1 MPANRTSPA
10 NRTGVAAAPDRAAQ
24 MISAVE
30 EFPPTSDGNALAV
43 AAVRVQYARESA
55 EQEPDRLRLTDETSL
70 LLDKLGER
78 LAFERTGT
86 RLYEALLSK
95 FDAYGSFEG
104 GPSRDDITLILS
116 EELRHFRMLVEQVK
130 SLGAD
135 PTELTPA
142 ANVQLT
148 ASHGVG
154 QVLVDPR
161 TTLLQS
167 LEAILMA
174 ELADNECWETLTG
187 LARLSG
193 HEEVAERCEEAL
205 LTEQE
210 HLEKVRSWL
219 AAGQGRPEV
228 EGEGVEGQDLE
239 EGSRRSASG
248 GRKISRRSRSGAS
261 GKRSS

>member
-1 MPANRTSPA
+1 MPADRTKPA
-10 NRTGVAAAPDRAAQ
+10 NRTGIAAAPDRAAQ
-24 MISAVE
+24 MITAVE
-30 EFPPTSDGNALAV
+30 EFPPTSEGNALAV
-43 AAVRVQYARESA
+43 AAARVQYAQESA
-55 EQEPDRLRLTDETSL
+55 DEGPDRLRLAEETSL
-70 LLDKLGER
+70 LLDKLGDR

-95 FDAYGSFEG
+95 HDAYGSFEG

-116 EELRHFRMLVEQVK
+116 EELQHFRMLVELVK
-130 SLGAD
+130 SLGGD
-135 PTELTPA
+135 PTELTPS
-142 ANVQLT
+142 ANVQVT
-148 ASHGVG
+148 AWHGVG

-161 TTLLQS
+161 TNLLQS

-187 LARLSG
+187 LAHLAG
-193 HEEVAERCEEAL
+193 HEEVAERCEAAW

-228 EGEGVEGQDLE
+228 EGEGVVGEDLE
-239 EGSRRSASG
+239 EDSRQRASG
-248 GRKISRRSRSGAS
+248 GKNKISRPQSGRRA
-261 GKRSS
+261 GN

>member
-1 MPANRTSPA
+1 MPANRTKPA
-10 NRTGVAAAPDRAAQ
+10 NRTGIAASPERAAQ
-24 MISAVE
+24 MITAVE
-30 EFPPTSDGNALAV
+30 EFPPTSEGNNLAV
-43 AAVRVQYARESA
+43 AAVRVQYA
-55 EQEPDRLRLTDETSL
+55 QERADDGPDLTQETSL

-95 FDAYGSFEG
+95 HDAYGSFEG
-104 GPSRDDITLILS
+104 GPSREDITLILS
-116 EELRHFRMLVEQVK
+116 EELQHFRMLVELVK

-135 PTELTPA
+135 PTELTPS

-187 LARLSG
+187 LA
-193 HEEVAERCEEAL
+193 HMAEQEEVAERCEEAL

-228 EGEGVEGQDLE
+228 EDEGIAGEDLE
-239 EGSRRSASG
+239 EESSQRASDGSEKTGRRQSG
-248 GRKISRRSRSGAS
+248 RGTGR
-261 GKRSS
+261 

>member
-1 MPANRTSPA
+1 MPANRTNPA
-10 NRTGVAAAPDRAAQ
+10 NRTGAAAAPDRAAQ
-24 MISAVE
+24 MITAVE
-30 EFPPTSDGNALAV
+30 EFPPTSVGNALAV
-43 AAVRVQYARESA
+43 AAVRVQYAREGA
-55 EQEPDRLRLTDETSL
+55 DEEPERLRLIEETSL

-95 FDAYGSFEG
+95 HDAYGSFEG

-116 EELRHFRMLVEQVK
+116 EELQHFRMLVELVK

-187 LARLSG
+187 LARLAG
-193 HEEVAERCEEAL
+193 HEEVAERCEEVL

-228 EGEGVEGQDLE
+228 EGEGVAGDLE

-248 GRKISRRSRSGAS
+248 GKKISRSRPGAS

>member
-1 MPANRTSPA
+1 MPADRTKPA
-10 NRTGVAAAPDRAAQ
+10 NRTGIAAAPDRGAQ
-24 MISAVE
+24 MITAVE
-30 EFPPTSDGNALAV
+30 EFPPTSEGNALAV
-43 AAVRVQYARESA
+43 AAVRVQYAQGSA
-55 EQEPDRLRLTDETSL
+55 DEGADLSQETSL

-78 LAFERTGT
+78 IAFERTGT

-95 FDAYGSFEG
+95 HDAYGSFEG

-116 EELRHFRMLVEQVK
+116 EELQHFRMLVELVK
-130 SLGAD
+130 ALGAD
-135 PTELTPA
+135 PTELTPS

-167 LEAILMA
+167 LEAILLA
-174 ELADNECWETLTG
+174 ELTDNECWETLTG
-187 LARLSG
+187 LARLAG
-193 HEEVAERCEEAL
+193 QEELAEQCEAAL

-228 EGEGVEGQDLE
+228 EGEGIVRE
-239 EGSRRSASG
+239 ESSQRASG
-248 GRKISRRSRSGAS
+248 GREKTRRRQSGRRT
-261 GKRSS
+261 GR

>member
-1 MPANRTSPA
+1 MPAERTDPA
-10 NRTGVAAAPDRAAQ
+10 NRTGIAAAPDRAAQ
-24 MISAVE
+24 MITAVE
-30 EFPPTSDGNALAV
+30 EFPPTSEANALAV
-43 AAVRVQYARESA
+43 AAVRVQYAQESA
-55 EQEPDRLRLTDETSL
+55 DEGPDLTQETSL

-78 LAFERTGT
+78 IAFERTGV

-95 FDAYGSFEG
+95 HDAYGSFEG

-116 EELRHFRMLVEQVK
+116 EELQHFRMLVELVK
-130 SLGAD
+130 ALGAD
-135 PTELTPA
+135 PTELTPS

-154 QVLVDPR
+154 QVLMDPR

-174 ELADNECWETLTG
+174 ELTDNECWETLTG
-187 LARLSG
+187 LARLAG
-193 HEEVAERCEEAL
+193 QEELAERCEAAL

-228 EGEGVEGQDLE
+228 EGEGVVGENLE
-239 EGSRRSASG
+239 EDSRRASG
-248 GRKISRRSRSGAS
+248 GKNKISRPQSGRRAGS
-261 GKRSS
+261 

>member
-1 MPANRTSPA
+1 MPADRTKPA
-10 NRTGVAAAPDRAAQ
+10 NRTGIAAAPDYAAQ
-24 MISAVE
+24 MITAVE
-30 EFPPTSDGNALAV
+30 EFPPTSKGSALAV
-43 AAVRVQYARESA
+43 AAVRVQYA
-55 EQEPDRLRLTDETSL
+55 QEGADGRPDLTQETSL

-78 LAFERTGT
+78 IAFERTGT

-95 FDAYGSFEG
+95 HDAYGSFEG

-116 EELRHFRMLVEQVK
+116 EELQHFRLLVELVK
-130 SLGAD
+130 ALGGD
-135 PTELTPA
+135 PTELTPS

-167 LEAILMA
+167 LEAILLA
-174 ELADNECWETLTG
+174 ELTDNECWETLAG
-187 LARLSG
+187 LARLAG
-193 HEEVAERCEEAL
+193 QEELTEQCEAAL

-228 EGEGVEGQDLE
+228 ESEGIVGEDLE
-239 EGSRRSASG
+239 EETSQRASDGRETGRRQSG
-248 GRKISRRSRSGAS
+248 RRTGR
-261 GKRSS
+261 

>member
-10 NRTGVAAAPDRAAQ
+10 NRTGAVAAPGRAAQ

-30 EFPPTSDGNALAV
+30 EFPATSEGNALAV
-43 AAVRVQYARESA
+43 AAVRVQYSREGA
-55 EQEPDRLRLTDETSL
+55 DEEPDRLRLTEETSL

-95 FDAYGSFEG
+95 HDAYGSFEG

-116 EELRHFRMLVEQVK
+116 EELQHFSMLVELVK

-187 LARLSG
+187 LARLAR

-210 HLEKVRSWL
+210 HLEKVRGWL

-228 EGEGVEGQDLE
+228 EGEGVAGEQVE
-239 EGSRRSASG
+239 EGSRRSAAG
-248 GRKISRRSRSGAS
+248 GNKISRSRRGAS

>member
-1 MPANRTSPA
+1 MPADRTKPA
-10 NRTGVAAAPDRAAQ
+10 NRTGMAAAPDRAAQ
-24 MISAVE
+24 MITAVE
-30 EFPPTSDGNALAV
+30 EFPPASGGNAHAV
-43 AAVRVQYARESA
+43 AAVRVQYAREGA
-55 EQEPDRLRLTDETSL
+55 EEGDGRLRLADETSL

-95 FDAYGSFEG
+95 HDAYGSFEG

-116 EELRHFRMLVEQVK
+116 EELQHFRMLVELVK
-130 SLGAD
+130 ALGGD
-135 PTELTPA
+135 PTELTPS
-142 ANVQLT
+142 ANMQLT

-187 LARLSG
+187 LAHMAG
-193 HEEVAERCEEAL
+193 QEEVAERCEAAL

-228 EGEGVEGQDLE
+228 EGEGIVGEDLE
-239 EGSRRSASG
+239 EESSQRASAGSEKTGRRQSG
-248 GRKISRRSRSGAS
+248 RRTGR
-261 GKRSS
+261 

>member
-24 MISAVE
+24 MITAVE
-30 EFPPTSDGNALAV
+30 EFPPSSEGNALAV
-43 AAVRVQYARESA
+43 AAVRVQYA
-55 EQEPDRLRLTDETSL
+55 QERADEDPDRLTEETSL
-70 LLDKLGER
+70 LVDKLGER

-95 FDAYGSFEG
+95 HDAYGSFEG
-104 GPSRDDITLILS
+104 GPTRDDITLILS
-116 EELRHFRMLVEQVK
+116 EELQHFHMLVEIVK

-135 PTELTPA
+135 PTELTPS

-161 TTLLQS
+161 TNLVQS

-174 ELADNECWETLTG
+174 ELADNECWETLTE
-187 LARLSG
+187 LARLAG
-193 HEEVAERCEEAL
+193 NEEVADQCEEAL

-210 HLEKVRSWL
+210 HLEKVRTWL

-228 EGEGVEGQDLE
+228 EGEGVVGEDLE
-239 EGSRRSASG
+239 ERSHRRVSTKGNRMS
-248 GRKISRRSRSGAS
+248 RSRAGAAR
-261 GKRSS
+261 KRSS

>member
-1 MPANRTSPA
+1 MPADRTKPA
-10 NRTGVAAAPDRAAQ
+10 NRTGIAAAPDRGAQ
-24 MISAVE
+24 MITAVE
-30 EFPPTSDGNALAV
+30 EFPPTSEGNALAV
-43 AAVRVQYARESA
+43 AAVRVQYAQDSA
-55 EQEPDRLRLTDETSL
+55 DEGADLSQETSL

-78 LAFERTGT
+78 IAFERTGT

-95 FDAYGSFEG
+95 HDAYGSFEG

-116 EELRHFRMLVEQVK
+116 EELQHFRMLVELVK
-130 SLGAD
+130 ALGAD
-135 PTELTPA
+135 PTELTPS

-167 LEAILMA
+167 LEAILLA
-174 ELADNECWETLTG
+174 ELTDNECWETLTG
-187 LARLSG
+187 LARLAG
-193 HEEVAERCEEAL
+193 QEELAEQCEAAL

-228 EGEGVEGQDLE
+228 EGEGIVRE
-239 EGSRRSASG
+239 ESSQRASG
-248 GRKISRRSRSGAS
+248 GREKTRRRQSGRRT
-261 GKRSS
+261 GR

>member
-1 MPANRTSPA
+1 MPANPTTPA

-24 MISAVE
+24 MITALE
-30 EFPPTSDGNALAV
+30 EFLPTSGGDALAV
-43 AAVRVQYARESA
+43 AAVRVQYAQESA
-55 EQEPDRLRLTDETSL
+55 AEEPDRLRLTEETSPL
-70 LLDKLGER
+70 VDKLGER

-95 FDAYGSFEG
+95 HDAYGSFEG
-104 GPSRDDITLILS
+104 GPSRDDIAVILS
-116 EELRHFRMLVEQVK
+116 EELQHFHMLVELIK
-130 SLGAD
+130 SLGGD
-135 PTELTPA
+135 PTELTPS

-161 TTLLQS
+161 TNLLQS

-174 ELADNECWETLTG
+174 ELADNECWETLTE

-193 HEEVAERCEEAL
+193 NEEMADRCEEAL

-210 HLEKVRSWL
+210 HLEKVRTWL

-228 EGEGVEGQDLE
+228 EGEGVMEEDLE
-239 EGSRRSASG
+239 EGSRRRASAGKKTGRSG
-248 GRKISRRSRSGAS
+248 PGAS
-261 GKRSS
+261 GKRS

>member
-1 MPANRTSPA
+1 
-10 NRTGVAAAPDRAAQ
+10 
-24 MISAVE
+24 MITAVE
-30 EFPPTSDGNALAV
+30 EFPPTSEGNALAV
-43 AAVRVQYARESA
+43 AAVRVQYAQESSD
-55 EQEPDRLRLTDETSL
+55 EGPELTQETSL

-78 LAFERTGT
+78 IAFERTGT

-95 FDAYGSFEG
+95 HDAYGSFEG

-116 EELRHFRMLVEQVK
+116 EELQHFRMLVELVK
-130 SLGAD
+130 ALGAD
-135 PTELTPA
+135 PTELTPS

-154 QVLVDPR
+154 QVIVDPR
-161 TTLLQS
+161 TNLLQS

-174 ELADNECWETLTG
+174 ELTDNECWETLTG
-187 LARLSG
+187 LARLAG
-193 HEEVAERCEEAL
+193 HEELAERCEAAL

-228 EGEGVEGQDLE
+228 EGEGIVGEDLE
-239 EGSRRSASG
+239 ENRANARPGGSKKASRRQSG
-248 GRKISRRSRSGAS
+248 RPTGR
-261 GKRSS
+261 

>member
-1 MPANRTSPA
+1 MPADRTSPA

-24 MISAVE
+24 MITAVE
-30 EFPPTSDGNALAV
+30 EFPPTSEGNALAV
-43 AAVRVQYARESA
+43 AAVRVQYAQESTA
-55 EQEPDRLRLTDETSL
+55 EEPDRLRLSEETSL

-78 LAFERTGT
+78 IAFERTGT

-95 FDAYGSFEG
+95 HDAYGSFEG

-116 EELRHFRMLVEQVK
+116 EELQHFRMLVELVK
-130 SLGAD
+130 ALGGD
-135 PTELTPA
+135 PTELTPS

-148 ASHGVG
+148 ASYGVG

-174 ELADNECWETLTG
+174 ELADNECWETLTE
-187 LARLSG
+187 LARLAG
-193 HEEVAERCEEAL
+193 QEEVADRCEEAL

-210 HLEKVRSWL
+210 HLEKVRTWL
-219 AAGQGRPEV
+219 AAGQGRSEV
-228 EGEGVEGQDLE
+228 EGEGIVGEDPE
-239 EGSRRSASG
+239 EESSQRASG
-248 GRKISRRSRSGAS
+248 GSEKRSRRQSGRRT
-261 GKRSS
+261 GR